1 MEGIITSIGTFL
13 EQLSNYVLPHAPF
26 IGVMFI
32 LLIFGTVASRRVFTK
47 PRAYRYYGTTAAGKW
62 KWRFFY
68 WGRET
73 LAMQPILAGV
83 AIGLFWKDPEM
94 LGWSRRASVAY
105 FASAGA
111 ISMMLWIVIKAW
123 TKKKGIVITLP
134 GESDPPPDGAYPVS
148 VRPLPYAST
157 PPIVLD
163 EASQETS
170 SEEEESALWREKGA
184 AAGFKAEILDAD
196 DDPPTIPPPPR
207 RTGFKAGIP
216 PPNPAALLS
225 PPAKFTLHGEPHD
238 TVPTKRPK

>member
-1 MEGIITSIGTFL
+1 VADIIASIGTFL

-32 LLIFGTVASRRVFTK
+32 LLIVGTVTSRRVFTK

-83 AIGLFWKDPEM
+83 AIGLFWKDPE
-94 LGWSRRASVAY
+94 LQGWSRRASVAY

-134 GESDPPPDGAYPVS
+134 GESDPPPDGTYPVS
-148 VRPLPYAST
+148 VRPLPYDSV
-157 PPIVLD
+157 PPILD
-163 EASQETS
+163 EASQESS
-170 SEEEESALWREKGA
+170 SEELAFEES
-184 AAGFKAEILDAD
+184 D
-196 DDPPTIPPPPR
+196 TIPPKPA
-207 RTGFKAGIP
+207 FKAGLP
-216 PPNPAALLS
+216 PPNPATLLN
-225 PPAKFTLHGEPHD
+225 PPPKLTLHGEEHD
-238 TVPTKRPK
+238 TRRMRKGPPK